1 MASPPLDDA
10 AALAAALAASEARFR
25 AFVLHSTDI
34 ALVVDVD
41 GRIHHVAG
49 DSDTLA
55 DHPAAPLLGADAWQ
69 LVHPDDR
76 EHAHVAFRSVLERP
90 GGRALAELRVQSTDG
105 SWRWVEGMATNLLD
119 EPAVGGI
126 AINLRDITRRK
137 VAEAEL
143 YHRAH
148 HDDLTGLP
156 NRALLLDR
164 IRAATDGSDDAG
176 GVALFL
182 LDIDEFKLVNDT
194 HGHATGD
201 VLLRLVSA
209 RLQQALREEDTVAR
223 LGGDEFVVLCP
234 DVADEADARA
244 IAEKIQDAFAPP
256 FELGSGLRYFVHA
269 TIGIALAR
277 AGADPQRLLAD
288 ADSAMYVTKRRSP
301 GGVGVYDE
309 QMRQASARRLR
320 IEADLRVSLDEGR
333 LRCYYQPI
341 VDLAT
346 GLPVG
351 VEALARWHHPERGVL
366 LPHQWVPVAEAS
378 SLIVGVGRVLLEQAL
393 RDAASWMASGHGVPI
408 AVNLSARELVE
419 ETLPEVVAELLHRTG
434 LPPGLLSFEVTER
447 AVLADPARAGEVI
460 ELLRELGVRFA
471 LDDFGTGYSSLA
483 YLKALPIE
491 VVKID
496 QSFVNGVHTDW
507 NDRGIVQAIVQ
518 LGRMLGRTVT
528 AEGVERDDQWA
539 VLRSM
544 GCQLGQGFR
553 WAPPVSAADVPALL
567 TRLERDT
574 RSQIPIR
581 QS

>member
-1 MASPPLDDA
+1 MASPPAD
-10 AALAAALAASEARFR
+10 LAAALAASEARFR

-41 GRIHHVAG
+41 GRIRHVTCAP
-49 DSDTLA
+49 DAMA
-55 DHPAAPLLGADAWQ
+55 DHPAAALLGTDAWQ

-76 EHAHVAFRSVLERP
+76 DDAHTAFAAVLDRP
-90 GGRALAELRVQSTDG
+90 GGRALAELRVLCGDG

-137 VAEAEL
+137 LAEAEL

-156 NRALLLDR
+156 NRVLLLER
-164 IRAATDGSDDAG
+164 IRAATDPIGDSLAA
-176 GVALFL
+176 ALFL
-182 LDIDEFKLVNDT
+182 LDVDEFKLVNDT

-209 RLQQALREEDTVAR
+209 RLRQALRDDDTVAR

-234 DVADEADARA
+234 GVVDEADARA
-244 IAEKIQDAFAPP
+244 IAEKIQSALAPP
-256 FELGSGLRYFVHA
+256 FELGPDLRYYVHA
-269 TIGIALAR
+269 TIGIALGAP
-277 AGADPQRLLAD
+277 GADPQRLLAD
-288 ADSAMYVTKRRSP
+288 ADAAMYVTKRHSP

-309 QMRQASARRLR
+309 EMRRASAHRLR
-320 IEADLRVSLDEGR
+320 IEADLRAGLDQGR

-366 LPHQWVPVAEAS
+366 LPHQWVPIAEAS
-378 SLIVGVGRVLLEQAL
+378 TLIVAVGRALLEQAL
-393 RDAASWMASGHGVPI
+393 RDAASWVANGHGVPI
-408 AVNLSARELVE
+408 AVNLSARELLE
-419 ETLPEVVAELLHRTG
+419 ESLPDTVADLLHQTG

-447 AVLADPARAGEVI
+447 AVLADPVRAGDII
-460 ELLRELGVRFA
+460 ERLRELGVRFA

-483 YLKALPIE
+483 YLKALPVE

-496 QSFVNGVHTDW
+496 HSFVHGVARDW
-507 NDRGIVQAIVQ
+507 NDRGIVQAVVQ

-528 AEGVERDDQWA
+528 AEGVEHDEQWA

-553 WAPPVSAADVPALL
+553 WSPPVSAAEIPAVL

-574 RSQIPIR
+574 KGPILTR
-581 QS
+581 